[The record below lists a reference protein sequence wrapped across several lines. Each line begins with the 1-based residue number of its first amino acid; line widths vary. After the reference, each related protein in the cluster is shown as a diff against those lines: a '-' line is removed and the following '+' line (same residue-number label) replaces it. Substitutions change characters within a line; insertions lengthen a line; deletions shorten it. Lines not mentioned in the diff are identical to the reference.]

1 MKTVRLLASFFHG
14 CRQLKKRKMK
24 KVLVLA
30 IGVLLAGAA
39 NAQTFG
45 IKGGANFANIIKT
58 GDEEFNTEIKT
69 GFNAGI
75 FADIP
80 IVSSLSFA
88 PELMFSQKGYKT
100 SGTSLLF
107 GPNEYSVTTNFI
119 DLPILAKINATDKFS
134 IVLGPQVSFLT
145 STTEK
150 FTQGSD
156 SYKNTIREENDNLR
170 KSLFGGVGGINIG
183 LTDALSLQGRYA
195 IDFQKNNG
203 NGTSETPLYKNQVFQ
218 ASLAIKL

>member
-1 MKTVRLLASFFHG
+1 MKR
-14 CRQLKKRKMK
+14 
-24 KVLVLA
+24 VLILA
-30 IGVLLAGAA
+30 ISVLFAEAV

-58 GDEEFNTEIKT
+58 GDEDFNTEFKT

-75 FADIP
+75 FMEIP
-80 IVSSLSFA
+80 IVSSFSFA

-119 DLPILAKINATDKFS
+119 ELPILAKINATNKFS

-145 STTEK
+145 ATTEK
-150 FTQGSD
+150 FVQGSD
-156 SYKNTIREENDNLR
+156 NYKNTIREENDNLK
-170 KSLFGGVGGINIG
+170 KSLFGGVGGVNIG
-183 LTDALSLQGRYA
+183 LSDALSLHGRYA
-195 IDFQKNNG
+195 IDFQKNNE

>member
-1 MKTVRLLASFFHG
+1 MKR
-14 CRQLKKRKMK
+14 
-24 KVLVLA
+24 VLILA
-30 IGVLLAGAA
+30 ISVLFAGAV

-58 GDEEFNTEIKT
+58 GDEDFNTEFKT

-75 FADIP
+75 FMEIP
-80 IVSSLSFA
+80 IVSSFSFA

-100 SGTSLLF
+100 SGNSLLF

-119 DLPILAKINATDKFS
+119 ELPILAKINATNKFS

-145 STTEK
+145 ATTEK
-150 FTQGSD
+150 FVQGSD
-156 SYKNTIREENDNLR
+156 NYKNTIREENDNLK
-170 KSLFGGVGGINIG
+170 KSLFGGVGGVNIG
-183 LTDALSLQGRYA
+183 LSDALSLHGRYA
-195 IDFQKNNG
+195 IDFQKNNE